1 MTQLPNMATFIG
13 DPCCHPGWR
22 RLLAVG
28 CLCALSLPLL
38 AGTAGEIFGSVGDL
52 DSRRVPNVSVVA
64 AGPNLQGARSTVTN
78 GVGEYRFPLLPPG
91 AYRLEFQLAGFQSV
105 VQDGVL
111 VSLDSKTRLDVTLHP
126 ASASEAVAVHGDAI
140 AMDPTK
146 ASLQQ
151 NYKEDFVRH
160 AAVGLQGRT
169 FVNLLL
175 EIPGVTL
182 GGFVLGA
189 HPSQNVF
196 TTDGLNVTDPIN
208 HNLPPNIPFDAI
220 EEIAGQTGGFE
231 AEYGKA
237 VGGIASLITK
247 SGGNEFHGTV
257 DTRYTSDRFF
267 ERGRQRQQYPPGTAA
282 LRFDRDT
289 QNFQNFRP
297 SATLGGPV
305 EQDRFWFFVAAE
317 RIDDRDQPP
326 NTLGFQPGQE
336 RIEGWNLFGKLTAT
350 PAANHSL
357 AVKYENAFDSIP
369 FTDDVSR
376 VRPEAASDQSDRTES
391 LGIFGNSVFSERL
404 FGDLKAGIV
413 RTTFGLSPHSG
424 DEALTGSYDQNLG
437 ISSGNATTV
446 VHQKTQRGEV
456 TGSASISPDAEG
468 KHLVKAGADFDWT
481 RLDQRARPTGA
492 PFDPAMCSPAY
503 GQPPGARC
511 GALATTQSG
520 APYRFDVFTILPD
533 ATFHG
538 RARSFFLQDEWRPFA
553 SLTIRIGARYDN
565 VGYFLDDGSK
575 AKSLTRIQPRVGIAW
590 DPGQSGKTL
599 LHVQA
604 GDFMDDNGLRLT
616 SFLDRRG
623 AVDSAFLWDPA
634 SGRYLPYFHQG
645 GPSGNSLD
653 PALKPTHSTEVS
665 LGVTRRIAA
674 NIVADAS
681 AVWRKSYDL
690 WEDACRF
697 GDCRLPDSSLWMT
710 NRPNGQDVLRSEY
723 QGLLVKVESRPT
735 DRLHLVFSY
744 VWSRTRGSVAD
755 YNQGED
761 FDFYP
766 DNYVNRF
773 GYLQGEARGRVKLD
787 GFVRLPA
794 RFLFATHVYWDSGRP
809 YTVTVP
815 SNVSG
820 SIFLEARGSRRLPHF
835 SQWDLQ
841 IQKELPLGPLRASL
855 VATVYNVLDTEIPV
869 ARFGNVGASGTPQ
882 RPTNPLF
889 NLDAAWQH
897 PRHYEAGVR
906 IEF

>member
-1 MTQLPNMATFIG
+1 MN
-13 DPCCHPGWR
+13 
-22 RLLAVG
+22 RLIPAALG
-28 CLCALSLPLL
+28 FTLCAPLL
-38 AGTAGEIFGSVGDL
+38 AGTVGEIFGSVS
-52 DSRRVPNVSVVA
+52 DSAFQRIPNVSVVA

-78 GVGEYRFPLLPPG
+78 GSGEYRFPLLPPG
-91 AYRLEFQLAGFQSV
+91 AYRLEFQLAGFQRV
-105 VQDGVL
+105 VQDDVL

-126 ASASEAVAVHGDAI
+126 ASVSEAVAVHGDAI
-140 AMDPTK
+140 VTDPTK

-151 NYKEDFVRH
+151 NYKEDFVQH

-169 FVNLLL
+169 YVNVLFQ
-175 EIPGVTL
+175 IPGVTPE
-182 GGFVLGA
+182 GYVLGA

-196 TTDGLNVTDPIN
+196 TTDGLNVTEPIN
-208 HNLPPNIPFDAI
+208 HNQPPNIPFDAI

-231 AEYGKA
+231 AEYGRA

-257 DTRYTSDRFF
+257 DVRYTSDRFF
-267 ERGRQRQQYPPGTAA
+267 ERGRQRQPYPPGTTT

-305 EQDRFWFFVAAE
+305 RRDRFWFFVAVE

-326 NTLGFQPGQE
+326 NTLGFAPGQE
-336 RIEGWNLFGKLTAT
+336 RIEGWNLFGKLTAS
-350 PAANHSL
+350 PASNHSL
-357 AVKYENAFDSIP
+357 AVKYENAFDRIP
-369 FTDDVSR
+369 FTDDLST
-376 VRPEAASDQSDRTES
+376 VRPEAASDQSDRTENV
-391 LGIFGNSVFSERL
+391 GIFGDSVFSERL
-404 FGDLKAGIV
+404 FADLKAGIIQ
-413 RTTFGLSPHSG
+413 TKFGLSPRSG
-424 DEALTGSYDQNLG
+424 DEELTGSYDQNSG
-437 ISSGNATTV
+437 VSSVNATRV
-446 VHQKTQRGEV
+446 VHQKTRRGEV
-456 TGSASISPDAEG
+456 TGSVSISPDNGG

-481 RLDQRARPTGA
+481 RLDQQARPTGT
-492 PFDPAMCSPAY
+492 PLDPEMCSPAY

-538 RARSFFLQDEWRPFA
+538 RGRSFFLQDEWRPLS

-565 VGYFLDDGSK
+565 VSYFLDDGSK
-575 AKSLTRIQPRVGIAW
+575 AKTLTRFQPRVGIAW
-590 DPGQSGKTL
+590 DPGQSGKTVL
-599 LHVQA
+599 RVQA

-623 AVDSAFLWDPA
+623 AVDSAFLWDPG

-653 PALKPTHSTEVS
+653 PALRPTHSTEIN

-674 NIVADAS
+674 NTVADVS
-681 AVWRKSYDL
+681 GVWRKSYDL
-690 WEDACRF
+690 WEDACRY
-697 GDCRLPDSSLWMT
+697 GDCRLPGSSLWMT
-710 NRPNGQDVLRSEY
+710 NRPDGQDVLRSQY
-723 QGLLVKVESRPT
+723 QGILVKIESRPT
-735 DRLHLVFSY
+735 DRLHLLFSY
-744 VWSRTRGSVAD
+744 VFSRTRGSVAD
-755 YNQGED
+755 YNQSED

-773 GYLQGEARGRVKLD
+773 GYLPGDARGRVKLD

-794 RFLFATHVYWDSGRP
+794 RYLFATHVYWDSGSA

-815 SNVSG
+815 SDVAG
-820 SIFLEARGSRRLPHF
+820 SIFLEPRGSRRLPHY

-841 IQKELPLGPLRASL
+841 IRKDLPFGPLRISL
-855 VATVYNVLDTEIPV
+855 IATVYNVLDTEIPA
-869 ARFGNVGASGTPQ
+869 ARDGNVGASGTLQ
-882 RPTNPLF
+882 RPTNPRF
-889 NLDAAWQH
+889 NYDTAWQH
-897 PRHYEAGVR
+897 PRHYEGGVR